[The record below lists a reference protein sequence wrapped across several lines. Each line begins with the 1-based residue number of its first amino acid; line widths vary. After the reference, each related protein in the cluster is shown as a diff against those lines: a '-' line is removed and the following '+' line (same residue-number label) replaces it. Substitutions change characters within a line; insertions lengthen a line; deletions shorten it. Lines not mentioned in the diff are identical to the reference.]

1 MALWLP
7 TTGRRTD
14 AAVGDT
20 LHAMNKND
28 LFSAAYRAL
37 MACDPDDKV
46 TLTHKLFADWREGRY
61 SIEGG
66 EAPQP
71 VPVPGRPE
79 KPQLVKPRDLPQR
92 KPVSI
97 EGRAILFHALT
108 HIEFNAIN
116 LGLDAAYRFRDMPS
130 DFYDDWLRVADEE
143 ASHFT
148 LLREHLRSLGYD
160 YGDFPA
166 HNGLWEMAQKTAHD
180 GMVRM
185 ALVPRCLE
193 ARGLDVNPGIKAR
206 LLDNGDEKG
215 AALLDIILRDEIGH
229 VAIGNRWFHYHCEQR
244 DLEPILTF
252 NGLIDEYM
260 GGPLRP
266 PFHIEARREAGFSE
280 EELAYLEGVG

>member
-1 MALWLP
+1 MCKQPPKQDIFPAAYQALM
-7 TTGRRTD
+7 TD
-14 AAVGDT
+14 DPDEKVRLTHELFAAWRQG
-20 LHAMNKND
+20 A
-28 LFSAAYRAL
+28 FSA
-37 MACDPDDKV
+37 
-46 TLTHKLFADWREGRY
+46 
-61 SIEGG
+61 EGG
-66 EAPQP
+66 EAPQAI
-71 VPVPGRPE
+71 PVPGRPARPE
-79 KPQLVKPRDLPQR
+79 MVHPRDLSKR
-92 KPVSI
+92 KPVTV
-97 EGRAILFHALT
+97 EGRAVLFHALT

-116 LGLDAAYRFRDMPS
+116 LGLDAAYRFRDMPD

-143 ASHFT
+143 ATHFS
-148 LLREHLRSLGYD
+148 LLRAHLRSLGYD
-160 YGDFPA
+160 YGDFSA
-166 HNGLWEMAQKTAHD
+166 HNGLWEMAQKTALD

-206 LLDNGDEKG
+206 LLQSGDEAG

-244 DLEPILTF
+244 GLEPVPTF
-252 NGLIDEYM
+252 NGLIAEYM

>member
-1 MALWLP
+1 MLKQSLFPDVYAALMAVDPDEKVRL
-7 TTGRRTD
+7 T
-14 AAVGDT
+14 
-20 LHAMNKND
+20 HD
-28 LFSAAYRAL
+28 LFSAWKRG
-37 MACDPDDKV
+37 V
-46 TLTHKLFADWREGRY
+46 F
-61 SIEGG
+61 SIEAG
-66 EAPQP
+66 EDAVE

-79 KPQLVKPRDLPQR
+79 RPQLVQPRQLPQR
-92 KPVSI
+92 KPVTV

-116 LGLDAAYRFRDMPS
+116 LGLDAAYRFRDMPR

-143 ASHFT
+143 ATHFA
-148 LLREHLRSLGYD
+148 LLRDHLRGLGYE

-206 LLDNGDEKG
+206 LLENGDEAG

-244 DLEPILTF
+244 GLEPVATF

-260 GGPLRP
+260 QGPLRP

>member
-1 MALWLP
+1 MSEQVSKPSLFP
-7 TTGRRTD
+7 
-14 AAVGDT
+14 AV
-20 LHAMNKND
+20 HAT
-28 LFSAAYRAL
+28 L
-37 MACDPDDKV
+37 MACDPDEKV
-46 TLTHKLFADWREGRY
+46 RLTHQLFAAWRSGGF
-61 SIEGG
+61 SIEPEGG
-66 EAPQP
+66 PEA
-71 VPVPGRPE
+71 VPVPGRPSRPE
-79 KPQLVKPRDLPQR
+79 LVKPRELPQR
-92 KPVSI
+92 KPVSP
-97 EGRAILFHALT
+97 EGRAVLFHALT

-116 LGLDAAYRFRDMPS
+116 LGLDAAYRFRGMPAE
-130 DFYDDWLRVADEE
+130 FYDDWLRVADEE
-143 ASHFT
+143 ASHFI
-148 LLREHLRSLGYD
+148 LLRDHLRTLGYD

-166 HNGLWEMAQKTAHD
+166 HNGLWEMAQKTAFD

-206 LLDNGDEKG
+206 LLQGGDEAG

-244 DLEPILTF
+244 GLEPASTF
-252 NGLIDEYM
+252 NGLIDQYM